1 MMNHKWNWKNLL
13 LLGTGLLLASDLP
26 AQDPAQNAPAVS
38 VVAEKAQK
46 ITETG
51 TRKYIGS
58 LEAIEEV
65 TLVARVSGYLN
76 KINFREGELVKA
88 GQPLFEIEDTTY
100 QAQVKTAEAKLR
112 QIEAEL
118 IYAESNYERQKG
130 LAENKI
136 VSEEAFEDAT
146 RLLNFRKAGLAEA
159 EATLIDAKNNLSY
172 TKILSPITGKIGK
185 STYTRGNYVT
195 PTSKVLADIVQIAPI
210 YVRFSIS
217 ENDYLSLF
225 GNAENIKEKA
235 VVRIQTADKKLY
247 GEKGKVT
254 LVDNK
259 VDSETGTMMI
269 WATFENKDMKLNP
282 GGLVT
287 VLLSKAIKEE
297 KTAVKLSAVQA
308 EASGNFVYVIDAQ
321 NHALKR
327 PVKLGE
333 IVGNMQIIEEGVA
346 PGETVAVDGTHK
358 ILQSGMPV
366 TPVFED

>member
-13 LLGTGLLLASDLP
+13 LLGTGLLLASDLS

-118 IYAESNYERQKG
+118 IYAE
-130 LAENKI
+130 NKI

-146 RLLNFRKAGLAEA
+146 RLLNFRKACLAEA

-358 ILQSGMPV
+358 ILQPGMPV